1 MNSLQVIK
9 HDGVDVVDSRA
20 VAEMTGKRHDHLIRD
35 IKNYCNVLARNN
47 APKFGL
53 VDSSVTAP
61 KSGVSATEL
70 KIELSD
76 FFIDSTYT
84 DATGRELPCYLLT
97 KKGCDMVANK
107 MTGEKG
113 VLFTAA
119 YVTAFEAM
127 REHIETGKPLPKSR
141 KTEQE
146 LAAADKRAT
155 AMMLNAKCRTANQL
169 MALWNKAGVK
179 AEYQALALG
188 DLYADDGIHLPRIAL
203 QGTKV
208 TYDKGTIAEKLGVYS
223 KSGKPHAQLIG
234 AIIKLLDISDD
245 EREAVPYH
253 HNGHDG
259 TDYQYT
265 ESVIDKVGTWLCESG
280 HPTPI
285 RIDGKN
291 YQVKYSEGHI
301 DE

>member
-1 MNSLQVIK
+1 MNELTIINQN
-9 HDGVDVVDSRA
+9 GRQVVDSRQ
-20 VAEMTGKRHDHLIRD
+20 VAEMTEKNHKDLMRD
-35 IKNYCNVLARNN
+35 IRGYIKTMEELGVPKIGDTSDNTERKF
-47 APKFGL
+47 AP
-53 VDSSVTAP
+53 
-61 KSGVSATEL
+61 
-70 KIELSD
+70 SD
-76 FFIDSTYT
+76 FFIESTYK
-84 DATGRELPCYLLT
+84 DVTGRTLPRYLLT

-107 MTGEKG
+107 MTGQKG

-155 AMMLNAKCRTANQL
+155 AMQLNAKTRVANQL

-179 AEYQALALG
+179 PEYQALALG

-208 TYDKGTIAEKLGVYS
+208 TYDKGTIAERLGVYS

-234 AIIKLLDISDD
+234 AIIRLLDISDD

-265 ESVIDKVGTWLCESG
+265 ESVIDKVDAWLCESG

-285 RIDGKN
+285 RLDGKN

-301 DE
+301 DG

>member
-1 MNSLQVIK
+1 MNALTITNHNGADVI
-9 HDGVDVVDSRA
+9 DSRQ
-20 VAEMTGKRHDHLIRD
+20 VAEMTEKNHKDLMRD
-35 IKNYCNVLARNN
+35 IRGYIKTMEELG
-47 APKFGL
+47 APKIGDASDNTERKF
-53 VDSSVTAP
+53 AP
-61 KSGVSATEL
+61 
-70 KIELSD
+70 SD
-76 FFIDSTYT
+76 FFIESTYK
-84 DATGRELPCYLLT
+84 DVTGRTLPRYLLT

-107 MTGEKG
+107 MTGQKG

-155 AMMLNAKCRTANQL
+155 AMMLNAKCRAANQL

-179 AEYQALALG
+179 PEYQALALG
-188 DLYADDGIHLPRIAL
+188 DLYAGDGIHLPRIAL

-208 TYDKGTIAEKLGVYS
+208 TYDKGTIAERLGVYS

-265 ESVIDKVGTWLCESG
+265 ESVIGKVDTWLCESG

-285 RIDGKN
+285 QIDGKN

-301 DE
+301 DG

>member
-1 MNSLQVIK
+1 MGELTIINQN
-9 HDGVDVVDSRA
+9 GRQVVDSRQI
-20 VAEMTGKRHDHLIRD
+20 AEMIGKTHAHLLRD
-35 IKNYCNVLARNN
+35 IAGYAQVIESSNES
-47 APKFGL
+47 KFGL
-53 VDSSVTAP
+53 VD
-61 KSGVSATEL
+61 
-70 KIELSD
+70 
-76 FFIDSTYT
+76 FFIESTYP
-84 DATGRELPCYLLT
+84 DSKGEIRPCYLLT
-97 KKGCDMVANK
+97 
-107 MTGEKG
+107 KG

-119 YVTAFEAM
+119 YVTAFEQM

-203 QGTKV
+203 QSTKV
-208 TYDKGTIAEKLGVYS
+208 TYDKSTIAEKLGVYS
-223 KSGKPHAQLIG
+223 KCGKPHAQLIG
-234 AIIKLLDISDD
+234 AIIKQLDISDD

-265 ESVIDKVGTWLCESG
+265 ESVIGKVDTWLCESG

-285 RIDGKN
+285 RIDSKN
-291 YQVKYSEGHI
+291 YQVKYREEHANG
-301 DE
+301 